1 MGGRRGKKRN
11 LLLFIKREG
20 VSKEGRR
27 RITSSAR
34 EVPAWP
40 LAQDYGRVA
49 KTWLDSDHE
58 KERGRGRADA
68 GSLSKREEP
77 VAPEPSVD
85 YDSNDHGTGP
95 KGKKKGLSRTS
106 FFSHFAFEST
116 HFFR

>member
-1 MGGRRGKKRN
+1 M
-11 LLLFIKREG
+11 
-20 VSKEGRR
+20 
-27 RITSSAR
+27 
-34 EVPAWP
+34 WP

-77 VAPEPSVD
+77 VAPDPSVD

>member
-1 MGGRRGKKRN
+1 M
-11 LLLFIKREG
+11 
-20 VSKEGRR
+20 
-27 RITSSAR
+27 
-34 EVPAWP
+34 WP

-106 FFSHFAFEST
+106 PSKVHTFLDKNLFYKNRRGSISQIL
-116 HFFR
+116 RIS